1 MDIVAS
7 KLADK
12 LGRQAL
18 LWRKRIL
25 AMSWVYLGLGQP
37 SQRFSLKET
46 DNTDYMYYYFGHVCN
61 RKIKQNVG
69 M

>member
-7 KLADK
+7 KLAEK
-12 LGRQAL
+12 LGQQAL
-18 LWRKRIL
+18 LGRKRIQTK
-25 AMSWVYLGLGQP
+25 SWVYLGLGQP